1 MANPPDTITFRD
13 FQIGDRD
20 WLIEEHA
27 RLYARD
33 EGFDDTFKKL
43 VTDILDTYITTRDP
57 QTERGWIAER
67 DGQRIGCVF
76 CTRAHEPDMARLR
89 MLLVL
94 PEARGAGL
102 GQRLLDHCIDFARD
116 LGRKTLYLWTHES
129 HRAACALY
137 AKNGF
142 EQRSQVAGR
151 SFGTDVV
158 ELEWTLDLT

>member
-43 VTDILDTYITTRDP
+43 VTDILDTYIATRDP